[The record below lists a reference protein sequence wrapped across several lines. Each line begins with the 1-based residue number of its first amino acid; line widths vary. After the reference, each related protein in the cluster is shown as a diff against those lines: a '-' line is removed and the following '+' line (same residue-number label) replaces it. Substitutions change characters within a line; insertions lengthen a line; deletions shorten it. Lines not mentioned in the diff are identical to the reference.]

1 MKKSTINANKIVR
14 SFFREKEIVDF
25 DKIQPGSKI
34 IQECY
39 IVKNNGLTG
48 VKASFLVPKRRGETQ
63 PEPRFWIYN
72 LNSYTQ
78 SGETIY
84 LKKDKEDLLV
94 YTSTSDFENSI

>member
-14 SFFREKEIVDF
+14 SFFREKEIDF
-25 DKIQPGSKI
+25 DKTNQGSKK

-39 IVKNNGLTG
+39 IVKNNALTEG
-48 VKASFLVPKRRGETQ
+48 RASFLVPKRRRNTT
-63 PEPRFWIYN
+63 RTKVLIYN

-78 SGETIY
+78 FGGTIY
-84 LKKDKEDLLV
+84 LKKDKDDLLV

>member
-14 SFFREKEIVDF
+14 SFRERVVDF
-25 DKIQPGSKI
+25 DRSNHSSKK

-39 IVKNNGLTG
+39 IVKNNALTEG
-48 VKASFLVPKRRGETQ
+48 RASFLVQREEEKHNQNRL
-63 PEPRFWIYN
+63 IYN

-78 SGETIY
+78 LRNNLFE
-84 LKKDKEDLLV
+84 KDKDDLLV